1 MGTMSALRTIR
12 ARNVRAGFRSD
23 KIPTTGPMAGLP
35 ALFVAAALTLLCTTD
50 PVDAADF
57 VMKVGTATIN
67 ETQHQF
73 IKFYKEEV
81 EKTSGGRIEV
91 QIYPASQLGPIPREI
106 EGVQL
111 GNIQGYVGP
120 VDFFVGLDPRFGVF
134 STPMLFRDEANAAAT
149 IHDPAVQKAMFD
161 LAAAKR
167 MVGIATEDLGASD
180 YGAKNAIMKLADFSG
195 KKLRI
200 NGTEM
205 ERQKMA
211 KLGATGVGMPLSE
224 VVPALDQGTIDGTI
238 SGLSV
243 FVAFKMN
250 DLLKVVTET
259 NDTFI
264 ISISVVS
271 KAWLDTLPPD
281 LQKIVID
288 SGAAVQAK
296 TQQWEVDFTKK
307 LKDDWAAVG
316 GTVHN
321 LSSEDLAQM
330 KTLLDPVGGAAT
342 KDQPAVHDMLQMV
355 RAAAAKN

>member
-1 MGTMSALRTIR
+1 MSGKRFA
-12 ARNVRAGFRSD
+12 
-23 KIPTTGPMAGLP
+23 
-35 ALFVAAALTLLCTTD
+35 VAATAALACVALAA
-50 PVDAADF
+50 PAHAADF
-57 VMKVGTATIN
+57 VMKMGCATMN
-67 ETQHQF
+67 EGQHQF
-73 IKFYKEEV
+73 LKFYKEEV
-81 EKTSGGRIEV
+81 EKASGGRIEV
-91 QIYPASQLGPIPREI
+91 QVYPASQLGPIPREI

-111 GNIQGYVGP
+111 GNIQGYAGP
-120 VDFFVGLDPRFGVF
+120 VDFFVGIDPRFGVF
-134 STPMLFRDEANAAAT
+134 SAPMLFSSDVNAAAT
-149 IHDPAVQKAMFD
+149 IHDPAIEKAMLD
-161 LAAAKR
+161 LVTPKR
-167 MVGIATEDLGASD
+167 MVGIATLGLGASD
-180 YGAKNAIMKLADFSG
+180 YGAKKAILTLADFNG

-200 NGTEM
+200 NGTEL

-250 DLLKVVTET
+250 DLLKTITVT

-264 ISISVVS
+264 NSIVVVS

-281 LQKIVID
+281 LQKIVVD
-288 SGAAVQAK
+288 SGAPVQARTQAWEFDFNK
-296 TQQWEVDFTKK
+296 QLEQQW
-307 LKDDWAAVG
+307 AALG

-321 LSSEDLAQM
+321 LSADDLAKM
-330 KTLLDPVGGAAT
+330 KTLLGPVADDAT

>member
-1 MGTMSALRTIR
+1 MSSSRAIR
-12 ARNVRAGFRSD
+12 LGAGFLRD
-23 KIPTTGPMAGLP
+23 GGPIA
-35 ALFVAAALTLLCTTD
+35 VTAAALAFFTLASPAT
-50 PVDAADF
+50 AADF

-81 EKTSGGRIEV
+81 EKESGNRIEV

-120 VDFFVGLDPRFGVF
+120 VDFFVGVDPRFGVF
-134 STPMLFRDEANAAAT
+134 SAPMLFRDEANAAAT
-149 IHDPAVQKAMFD
+149 IRDPTVQKAMFD
-161 LAAAKR
+161 LAAPKR
-167 MVGIATEDLGASD
+167 MVGIATVDLGASD
-180 YGAKNAIMKLADFSG
+180 YGAKNPIMRLADFNG

-200 NGTEM
+200 NGTEF
-205 ERQKMA
+205 EREKMA
-211 KLGATGVGMPLSE
+211 KLGATGIGMPLSE

-250 DLLKVVTET
+250 DLLKVVTVT

-264 ISISVVS
+264 ISLAVVS
-271 KAWLDTLPPD
+271 KPWLDTLPAD

-288 SGAAVQAK
+288 SGGAIQAK
-296 TQQWEVDFTKK
+296 AQAWETDFTNK
-307 LKDDWAAVG
+307 LASDWTAMG
-316 GTVHN
+316 GTVHT
-321 LSSEDLAQM
+321 LPPDDLAHM
-330 KTLLDPVGGAAT
+330 KSLLDPVGDEAT
-342 KDQPAVHDMLQMV
+342 KNQPAVHEMLQLV
-355 RAAAAKN
+355 RAAAARN

>member
-1 MGTMSALRTIR
+1 MSGKLSAI
-12 ARNVRAGFRSD
+12 
-23 KIPTTGPMAGLP
+23 
-35 ALFVAAALTLLCTTD
+35 VAAAALACLTPIAPAT
-50 PVDAADF
+50 AADF
-57 VMKVGTATIN
+57 VMKIGTATIN

-73 IKFYKEEV
+73 IKLYKDEV
-81 EKTSGGRIEV
+81 EKASGGRIEV

-120 VDFFVGLDPRFGVF
+120 VDFFVGVDPRFGVF
-134 STPMLFRDEANAAAT
+134 SAPMLFKSDANAAAT
-149 IHDPAVQKAMFD
+149 IHDPGVQKAMFD
-161 LAAAKR
+161 LAAPKR
-167 MVGIATEDLGASD
+167 MVGIATLDLGASD
-180 YGAKNAIMKLADFSG
+180 YGAKKPIMSLSDFSG

-200 NGTEM
+200 NGTEL

-224 VVPALDQGTIDGTI
+224 VMPALDQGTIDGTI

-243 FVAFKMN
+243 FVSFKMN
-250 DLLKVVTET
+250 DLLKTITVT

-264 ISISVVS
+264 ISIAVVS
-271 KAWLDTLPPD
+271 KPWLDTLPPD
-281 LQKIVID
+281 LQKVVLE

-296 TQQWEVDFTKK
+296 SQAWEVDFTKQ
-307 LKDDWAAVG
+307 LEKDWQGLG
-316 GTVHN
+316 GTVHV
-321 LSSEDLAQM
+321 LSDDDLA
-330 KTLLDPVGGAAT
+330 KIKVLLGPVGDEAT

>member
-1 MGTMSALRTIR
+1 M
-12 ARNVRAGFRSD
+12 
-23 KIPTTGPMAGLP
+23 KI
-35 ALFVAAALTLLCTTD
+35 
-50 PVDAADF
+50 
-57 VMKVGTATIN
+57 GTATIN

-73 IKFYKEEV
+73 IKFYKEEI
-81 EKTSGGRIEV
+81 ERASAGRIEV

-106 EGVQL
+106 EGVEL

-120 VDFFVGLDPRFGVF
+120 VDFFVGVDPRFGVF

-149 IHDPAVQKAMFD
+149 IHDPMVQKAIFD
-161 LAAAKR
+161 LAAPKR
-167 MVGIATEDLGASD
+167 MVGIATLDLGASD
-180 YGAKNAIMKLADFSG
+180 YGAKNAIMRLADFSG

-200 NGTEM
+200 NGTEL

-211 KLGATGVGMPLSE
+211 KLGATGIGMPLSE

-243 FVAFKMN
+243 FVSFKMN
-250 DLLKVVTET
+250 DLLKVVTVT

-264 ISISVVS
+264 ISLAVVS
-271 KAWLDTLPPD
+271 KPWLDTLPAD

-296 TQQWEVDFTKK
+296 AQAWEVDFTNK
-307 LKDDWAAVG
+307 LANDWTALG
-316 GTVHN
+316 GTVHT
-321 LSSEDLAQM
+321 LPPDDLARM
-330 KTLLDPVGGAAT
+330 KTLLDPVGDEAT
-342 KDQPAVHDMLQMV
+342 QDKPAVHDMLQKV

>member
-1 MGTMSALRTIR
+1 MTKAQTFGIWGGRLYAAT
-12 ARNVRAGFRSD
+12 VAG
-23 KIPTTGPMAGLP
+23 
-35 ALFVAAALTLLCTTD
+35 ALTCFV
-50 PVDAADF
+50 PVAPAAAADF
-57 VMKVGTATIN
+57 VMKFGTATIN

-81 EKTSGGRIEV
+81 EKASAGRIEV

-111 GNIQGYVGP
+111 GSVQGYIGP
-120 VDFFVGLDPRFGVF
+120 VDFFVGVDPRFGVF
-134 STPMLFRDEANAAAT
+134 SAPMLFRDDANAAKT
-149 IHDPAVQKAMFD
+149 VHDPEVEKAMLA
-161 LAAAKR
+161 LAAPKR
-167 MVGIATEDLGASD
+167 MLGIATLDLGASD
-180 YGAKNAIMKLADFSG
+180 YGAKRSIMRLADFSG

-200 NGTEM
+200 NGTEL

-243 FVAFKMN
+243 FVSFKMN
-250 DLLKVVTET
+250 DLLKVVTVT

-264 ISISVVS
+264 ISIAVIS
-271 KAWLDTLPPD
+271 KPWFDTLPPD
-281 LQKIVID
+281 LQKIVVD
-288 SGAAVQAK
+288 TGAALQAK
-296 TQQWEVDFTKK
+296 AQQWEVDFTKQ
-307 LKDDWAAVG
+307 LEKDWNAVG
-316 GTVHN
+316 GTVHT
-321 LSSEDLAQM
+321 LPPDDLGTM
-330 KTLLDPVGGAAT
+330 KTLLDPVGDAAT